1 MAKARPVV
9 GLSAQAPVGKNAR
22 IMARA
27 RLEDLYAWSEFA
39 DEPYR
44 VKELHDLRIAAK
56 RLRYTLEIF
65 EDFLPDFCKDA
76 VKELAQLQDELGDL
90 HDSDV
95 MIALLRLCLSM
106 QDSGAGYENVLQSI
120 KARNIKGR
128 LLLEPELVKAI
139 LDPSILP
146 FVNTG
151 MLFRRTTSH
160 ACYVKVANHYK
171 KCPMSEGPS
180 ENTYI
185 IPAENPFS
193 VFLSRLSS
201 RRCAPCQG
209 SKMKML

>member
-9 GLSAQAPVGKNAR
+9 GLSAQAPMGKNAR

-27 RLEDLYAWSEFA
+27 RLEDLYAWSEFV

-44 VKELHDLRIAAK
+44 VKELHDLRIATK

-76 VKELAQLQDELGDL
+76 VKELTQLQDELGDL

-106 QDSGAGYENVLQSI
+106 QDSGAGYENALQSI
-120 KARNIKGR
+120 KARDIKGR

-139 LDPSILP
+139 LDPTHTPSAQARYGLEHLLHNQEHLREQQYI
-146 FVNTG
+146 T
-151 MLFRRTTSH
+151 FRQHWYALQEKDFLRRLGESSESSQGVSH
-160 ACYVKVANHYK
+160 
-171 KCPMSEGPS
+171 E
-180 ENTYI
+180 
-185 IPAENPFS
+185 
-193 VFLSRLSS
+193 
-201 RRCAPCQG
+201 
-209 SKMKML
+209 